1 MSFKIQSNDPGHELQ
16 TNGQDSPREQD
27 SQYLSL
33 AYFILCHVMQR
44 KFKNS
49 ARAEPSFLLLN
60 PFVFGHVLVS

>member
-1 MSFKIQSNDPGHELQ
+1 MIQAMNYKQTGRIHQESKILN
-16 TNGQDSPREQD
+16 TFI
-27 SQYLSL
+27 SL

-60 PFVFGHVLVS
+60 PFVFGRVLVS